1 MGKIV
6 SNMLK
11 CFDYITKF
19 VRFVTCNGED
29 QIMEYQKTKAACNFF
44 LDKAKENGYVLT
56 PMQVIKLVYFA
67 HGYNLAILD
76 RPLIDDHVEAWKFGA
91 VIPSLYHSLKVYGSG
106 VIKAPLLNTDN
117 MYYMDVYCM
126 SPYEL
131 YKKYPDS
138 KITFDFLP
146 EEYEVMSAI
155 WDIHKGKS
163 GFELSSYIHQPN
175 TPWTQVWERGGKY
188 VNGAVIDNN
197 LIKQYYIDK
206 ISRKH
211 E

>member
-1 MGKIV
+1 M
-6 SNMLK
+6 
-11 CFDYITKF
+11 
-19 VRFVTCNGED
+19 RFVARKQYKEL
-29 QIMEYQKTKAACNFF
+29 MEYQRTKAACNFF
-44 LDKAKENGYVLT
+44 LDKAKEDGYVLT

-76 RPLIDDHVEAWKFGA
+76 KPLIDDHVEAWKFGA
-91 VIPSLYHSLKVYGSG
+91 VIPSLYHSLKIYGSG

-117 MYYMDVYCM
+117 MHYMDVYCM
-126 SPYEL
+126 TPYEL
-131 YKKYPDS
+131 YKKYPNS
-138 KITFDFLP
+138 KITFNFLP

-155 WDIHKGKS
+155 WGIHKGKS

-188 VNGAVIDNN
+188 VNGAVIDDN
-197 LIKQYYIDK
+197 LIKQYYINK
-206 ISRKH
+206 ISKNH